1 MTKVLKKV
9 SAAGMALILAFSITA
24 CSGGDSGSTST
35 KERSAKE
42 ILESNLKKS
51 KDLKDVD
58 MSMNMKY
65 IVDTGT
71 SDEEDEQ
78 TMDMSYDT
86 QIADSGKDSMK
97 MAMKAKV
104 GISGVNVDME
114 AYYTDGYYYINILN
128 QKAKQAMDLSK
139 IQEQMES
146 SGDIQLPIDNYTDLK
161 SKTDS
166 DGNTVISYTL
176 NEDGLNEYILKFYEQ
191 LSSMSG
197 SSSSVSSEDLEEI
210 KVSSFSGTR
219 TVNKDDYT
227 LKDSIEYVMESAA
240 GEEGKITVSMDIEYN
255 NPGEKVTVTLPDDL
269 SEYQESTT
277 TGSSGAS
284 LLQ

>member
-1 MTKVLKKV
+1 MTKVLKKL
-9 SAAGMALILAFSITA
+9 SAAGMALILAFSVTA
-24 CSGGDSGSTST
+24 CSGGDGGTAK

-51 KDLKDVD
+51 NDLKDVD
-58 MSMNMKY
+58 MSVNMKY
-65 IVDTGT
+65 VVDTGT
-71 SDEEDEQ
+71 GDEDSEQ
-78 TMDMSYDT
+78 SMDMSYDT
-86 QIADSGKDSMK
+86 QIADSGNDSMK

-114 AYYTDGYYYINILN
+114 AYYTDGYYYTNILN

-161 SKTDS
+161 AKTDS
-166 DGNTVISYTL
+166 DGNTVISYAL
-176 NEDGLNEYILKFYEQ
+176 SEDGLNEYILKFYEQ
-191 LSSMSG
+191 LSSLSG

-210 KVSSFSGTR
+210 KVSSFTGTR

-227 LKDSIEYVMESAA
+227 VKDSI
-240 GEEGKITVSMDIEYN
+240 
-255 NPGEKVTVTLPDDL
+255 
-269 SEYQESTT
+269 
-277 TGSSGAS
+277 
-284 LLQ
+284 

>member
-1 MTKVLKKV
+1 MTKVLKKL
-9 SAAGMALILAFSITA
+9 SAAGMALILAFSVTA
-24 CSGGDSGSTST
+24 CSGGDDGTAK

-51 KDLKDVD
+51 NDLKDVD
-58 MSMNMKY
+58 MSVNMKY
-65 IVDTGT
+65 VVDTGT
-71 SDEEDEQ
+71 GDEDSEQ
-78 TMDMSYDT
+78 SMDMSYDT
-86 QIADSGKDSMK
+86 QIADSGNDSMK

-114 AYYTDGYYYINILN
+114 AYYTDGYYYTNILN

-161 SKTDS
+161 AKTDS
-166 DGNTVISYTL
+166 DGNTVISYAL
-176 NEDGLNEYILKFYEQ
+176 SEDGLNEYILKFYEQ
-191 LSSMSG
+191 LSSLSG

-210 KVSSFSGTR
+210 KVSSFTGTR

-227 LKDSIEYVMESAA
+227 VKDSIEYIMESAE

-255 NPGEKVTVTLPDDL
+255 NPGEKVSVTLPDDL
-269 SEYQESTT
+269 SDYQESTT
-277 TGSSGAS
+277 AGSSS
-284 LLQ
+284 SNLLQ